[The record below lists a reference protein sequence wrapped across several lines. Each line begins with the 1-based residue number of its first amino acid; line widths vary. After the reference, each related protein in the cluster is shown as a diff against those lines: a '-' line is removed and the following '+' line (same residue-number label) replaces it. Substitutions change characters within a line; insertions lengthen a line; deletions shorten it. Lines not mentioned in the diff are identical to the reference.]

1 MVQILSENNRKGA
14 LLDLFINAEGLV
26 GEVTIGGCLGH
37 SNHEEVGSHSNHE
50 EVEIKIF
57 GDRRKIAT
65 RTSTLDLCKADFRL
79 LG

>member
-37 SNHEEVGSHSNHE
+37 NNHE